1 MHGSGSGKVRVD
13 ASWSELAGK
22 CITILRQKYCPDS
35 SDDDDDN
42 AVITD
47 NEDDDD
53 DETRQSRAGDVIRSA
68 GLGRS
73 YTSISLNAYNI
84 ISSAASTGC

>member
-1 MHGSGSGKVRVD
+1 MRVD

-22 CITILRQKYCPDS
+22 CITILRLKYCPDS
-35 SDDDDDN
+35 SDEVDDN

-47 NEDDDD
+47 NDDDDD